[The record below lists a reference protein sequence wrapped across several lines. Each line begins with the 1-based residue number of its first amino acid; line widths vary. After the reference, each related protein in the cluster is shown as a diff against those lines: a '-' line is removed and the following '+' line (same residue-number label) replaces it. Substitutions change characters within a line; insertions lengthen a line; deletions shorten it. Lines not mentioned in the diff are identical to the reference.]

1 MSVLPACVS
10 VHCVPGALGEQR
22 SVSDPLELTG
32 AIDSCELPCG
42 CWEMNLCPLEEQSV
56 LATADPSFQLYLKQ
70 PVWLWEK
77 SLLRQY
83 SFLRLVLTH
92 LKN

>member
-1 MSVLPACVS
+1 MHVLHHVCAAS
-10 VHCVPGALGEQR
+10 MEARGGMGFPGTE
-22 SVSDPLELTG
+22 VT
-32 AIDSCELPCG
+32 DSCELPCG

-56 LATADPSFQLYLKQ
+56 LATADQLYLKQ

-92 LKN
+92 PKN